1 VIDSPLSTHPRTNT
15 STISPLNCQ
24 LLIDAFV
31 LIYLARY
38 IDGWYL
44 VGYIFYKHLGGY
56 MNYTIN
62 LVQQLGP
69 VLKGIRKKSG
79 MTQKQVADKV
89 GMLTKTISALE
100 AGSPR
105 STLDSLMT
113 LLGAYNYTLGLVEKT
128 DDSSSALDW

>member
-1 VIDSPLSTHPRTNT
+1 
-15 STISPLNCQ
+15 
-24 LLIDAFV
+24 
-31 LIYLARY
+31 
-38 IDGWYL
+38 
-44 VGYIFYKHLGGY
+44 

-79 MTQKQVADKV
+79 MTQKQVAEKV
-89 GMLTKTISALE
+89 GLLPKTISALE

-113 LLGAYNYTLGLVEKT
+113 LLGAYNYTLGLVEKI

>member
-1 VIDSPLSTHPRTNT
+1 
-15 STISPLNCQ
+15 
-24 LLIDAFV
+24 
-31 LIYLARY
+31 
-38 IDGWYL
+38 
-44 VGYIFYKHLGGY
+44 
-56 MNYTIN
+56 
-62 LVQQLGP
+62 
-69 VLKGIRKKSG
+69 

-128 DDSSSALDW
+128 DDSSSDLDW